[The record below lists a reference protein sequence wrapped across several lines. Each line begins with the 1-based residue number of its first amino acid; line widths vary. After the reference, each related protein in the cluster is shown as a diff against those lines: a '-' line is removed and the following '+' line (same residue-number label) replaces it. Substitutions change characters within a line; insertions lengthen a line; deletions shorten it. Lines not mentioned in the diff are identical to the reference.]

1 MAILQKNI
9 LEHISLM
16 AQEQV
21 QLEFVEELQELQ
33 MIQQQVQAMGAQNPA
48 MMAGMMQ
55 NPMMMQQQKRVAE
68 ITNAIESRK
77 AMLIAEMTKD
87 YVAEEEKISGEFG
100 GDPLVKLKARE
111 IDLKARDNAR
121 KEQEGQERLDLDK
134 MRAMMNQE
142 NQEAKLQQNE
152 ELAGLRAG
160 VSLAKQQMADA
171 SKIHDFGRNFK
182 KKIGINLIKELTMV
196 KNRKNGQDNVKV
208 VPELGANAKGEQQGG
223 IPVEMTDPYTSQ
235 EVDVRGTKT
244 YETR

>member
-1 MAILQKNI
+1 MVEDAVINRCGFESEVFKTKQTIEDITPDNICKLSIKNAYPAYLYSFNRDI
-9 LEHISLM
+9 DVSELRD
-16 AQEQV
+16 V
-21 QLEFVEELQELQ
+21 QLRPLSKLYVTTNLRNKKGYFDYPHNYGWSWNFPDTYLDTTVRTGYDG
-33 MIQQQVQAMGAQNPA
+33 VNPNNVNVPFTPY
-48 MMAGMMQ
+48 GGT
-55 NPMMMQQQKRVAE
+55 PF
-68 ITNAIESRK
+68 I
-77 AMLIAEMTKD
+77 
-87 YVAEEEKISGEFG
+87 G

-182 KKIGINLIKELTMV
+182 KK
-196 KNRKNGQDNVKV
+196 
-208 VPELGANAKGEQQGG
+208 
-223 IPVEMTDPYTSQ
+223 
-235 EVDVRGTKT
+235 
-244 YETR
+244 